1 MPLLKKLP
9 ESELEIM
16 RVAWSLGGPVATPQI
31 SAAISGAKD
40 WAPQT
45 ILTLLTRL
53 EAKGFLT
60 SEKRGK
66 ERYFTPAVS
75 EGEYLLFE
83 SENFLETFHK
93 NSLLGM
99 MNALYDGKVIGEK
112 DTDELRRWLDERK

>member
-1 MPLLKKLP
+1 MFKKLP

-16 RVAWSLGGPVATPQI
+16 RVVWAIGGPVTTPQI
-31 SAAISGAKD
+31 TTEISGTKD

-45 ILTLLTRL
+45 ILTMLTRL
-53 EAKGFLT
+53 EAKGFL
-60 SEKRGK
+60 SSQKQGR
-66 ERYFTPAVS
+66 ERAFTPVIS
-75 EGEYLLFE
+75 ESEYLLFE

-99 MNALYDGKVIGEK
+99 INTLYSGKVISNR